1 MTSGKG
7 AGDVMPTL
15 PTPPTRIDNDHGGTD
30 MWINMGPQHP
40 ATHGVFR
47 MELALDSELIVDAT
61 PHIGYLHRGSERLF
75 ENEIYS
81 QIITL
86 FDRLDYVSNFNNE
99 LVLVMAVEKLM
110 SLEVPDRAE
119 YLRVIL
125 CELNRIASHLV
136 FIGTFAL
143 DMGALTPSLYT
154 FRDREKILALFEA
167 TSGARR
173 MHNYFRVG
181 GVKQDVVDDFPQR
194 VESLLGELER
204 GIDESDRMLSHGE
217 VFVERTRGVA
227 VIDGETALDW
237 GLTGACL
244 RASGVAYD
252 VRVDEPYSVYDRLDF
267 AVPIGTAGDTW
278 DRYYLRV
285 LEARQSINIVRQA
298 LQQMEPG
305 PIQTRVRAIAR
316 PPKGEVYVHAENPR
330 GDFAVYLV
338 SEGGESPYRLKVRPP
353 SFCNLMAL
361 RDLLIGHYVADA
373 VVILGSLDI
382 VLGEVDR

>member
-1 MTSGKG
+1 
-7 AGDVMPTL
+7 MP
-15 PTPPTRIDNDHGGTD
+15 
-30 MWINMGPQHP
+30 
-40 ATHGVFR
+40 
-47 MELALDSELIVDAT
+47 
-61 PHIGYLHRGSERLF
+61 
-75 ENEIYS
+75 
-81 QIITL
+81 
-86 FDRLDYVSNFNNE
+86 
-99 LVLVMAVEKLM
+99 
-110 SLEVPDRAE
+110 
-119 YLRVIL
+119 
-125 CELNRIASHLV
+125 
-136 FIGTFAL
+136 
-143 DMGALTPSLYT
+143 
-154 FRDREKILALFEA
+154 
-167 TSGARR
+167 
-173 MHNYFRVG
+173 
-181 GVKQDVVDDFPQR
+181 
-194 VESLLGELER
+194 
-204 GIDESDRMLSHGE
+204 
-217 VFVERTRGVA
+217 
-227 VIDGETALDW
+227 
-237 GLTGACL
+237 GACL

-285 LEARQSINIVRQA
+285 LEARQSIIIIRQA

-305 PIQTRVRAIAR
+305 PIQTKVRAIAR

>member
-1 MTSGKG
+1 M
-7 AGDVMPTL
+7 L
-15 PTPPTRIDNDHGGTD
+15 
-30 MWINMGPQHP
+30 INMGPQHP

-47 MELALDSELIVDAT
+47 MELALDSEMIVDVT
-61 PHIGYLHRGSERLF
+61 PHIGYLHRGSEKLF

-86 FDRLDYVSNFNNE
+86 FDRLDYISNFNNE
-99 LVLVMAVEKLM
+99 LGLVMAVEKLM
-110 SLEVPDRAE
+110 DLEVPDRAE
-119 YLRVIL
+119 YIRVIL

-143 DMGALTPSLYT
+143 DMGALTPSLYN

-167 TSGARR
+167 TSGARM
-173 MHNYFRVG
+173 MHNFFRVG
-181 GVKQDVVDDFPQR
+181 GIKQDVIADFPAR
-194 VESLLGELER
+194 VTTLLGELEA
-204 GIDESDRMLSHGE
+204 GIDEADKMLSLGE
-217 VFVERTRGVA
+217 VFVERTRGIG
-227 VIDGETALDW
+227 VIDGDVALDW
-237 GLTGACL
+237 GLSGATL
-244 RASGVAYD
+244 RASGVPYD
-252 VRVDEPYSVYDRLDF
+252 VRIEEPYSVYDRFDF
-267 AVPIGTAGDTW
+267 GVPVGSAGDCW

-285 LEARQSINIVRQA
+285 LEARESIKIIRQA

-305 PIQTRVRAIAR
+305 PVQAKVRAIAR

-330 GDFAVYLV
+330 GDFGVYLV
-338 SEGGESPYRLKVRPP
+338 SEGAESPYRLKVRPP

-361 RDLLIGHYVADA
+361 RDLLIGHYIADS

>member
-1 MTSGKG
+1 MSESGI
-7 AGDVMPTL
+7 TTNL
-15 PTPPTRIDNDHGGTD
+15 IDTGQGTAD
-30 MWINMGPQHP
+30 MFINMGPQHP

-47 MELALDSELIVDAT
+47 MELALDSELIVDAI
-61 PHIGYLHRGSERLF
+61 PHIGYLHRGSEKLF
-75 ENEIYS
+75 EHEIYS

-86 FDRLDYVSNFNNE
+86 FDRLDYISNFNNE
-99 LVLVMAVEKLM
+99 LGLVMAVEKLM
-110 SLEVPDRAE
+110 DLEVPDRAE
-119 YLRVIL
+119 YIRVIL

-143 DMGALTPSLYT
+143 DMGALTPSLYN

-167 TSGARR
+167 TSGARM

-181 GVKQDVVDDFPQR
+181 GVKQDILPDFPAR
-194 VESLLGELER
+194 VETLLDELEQ
-204 GIDESDRMLSHGE
+204 GIDEADKLLSLGE
-217 VFVERTRGVA
+217 VFVERTRGIG
-227 VIDGETALDW
+227 VIDGDVALDW
-237 GLTGACL
+237 GLSGATL
-244 RASGVAYD
+244 RASGVPYD
-252 VRVDEPYSVYDRLDF
+252 VRVEEPYSVYDRFDF
-267 AVPIGTAGDTW
+267 GVPIGSAGDCW

-285 LEARQSINIVRQA
+285 LEARESIKIIRQA

-305 PIQTRVRAIAR
+305 SVQTKVRAIAR

-330 GDFAVYLV
+330 GDFGVYLV
-338 SEGGESPYRLKVRPP
+338 SEGAESPYRLKVRPP

-361 RDLLIGHYVADA
+361 RDLLVGHYIADS